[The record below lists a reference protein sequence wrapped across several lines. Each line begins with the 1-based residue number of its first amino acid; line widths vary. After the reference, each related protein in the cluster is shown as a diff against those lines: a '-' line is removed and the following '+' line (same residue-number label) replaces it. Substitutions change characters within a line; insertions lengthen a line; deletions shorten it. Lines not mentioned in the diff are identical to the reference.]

1 MRLWQ
6 YLLAE
11 DKRIDLSTPE
21 AAAAWLCSQP
31 WGLRAETASAPTHW
45 TRDLLALRSLARRL
59 RGRRPRRRAPAAPED
74 DAAADRIAFHYL
86 GLMHTCVVLS
96 PPGGVLSAA
105 TFRGVSLLP
114 TYALDDALSLGPSG
128 ECVIQRVA
136 FEWQP
141 RPSGEDVEGQLN
153 FWREDGAVFWQ
164 IVFHSLLTDS
174 GLAICQTCGA
184 ALGNE
189 TPTGRPKKQRQCGPC
204 RWQAWRRRQPP
215 QAMRQRWRDDEKKRK
230 TQAVP

>member
-1 MRLWQ
+1 MRLWE

-11 DKRIDLSTPE
+11 DQRIDLSTPG
-21 AAAAWLCSQP
+21 AAAAWLRRQP
-31 WGLRAETASAPTHW
+31 WGIRADAATAPANW
-45 TRDLLALRSLARRL
+45 TRDLLALRSLAGRLKGRRL
-59 RGRRPRRRAPAAPED
+59 RRRAPAGLEND
-74 DAAADRIAFHYL
+74 VAADRIAFHYL

-114 TYALDDALSLGPSG
+114 TYALPAPLSLDPSG
-128 ECVIQRVA
+128 ERVIHRVA

-141 RPSGEDVEGQLN
+141 RPSGEDVEGQLH

-164 IVFHSLLTDS
+164 IVFQSLLADS
-174 GLAICQTCGA
+174 GPAICQACGA

-189 TPTGRPKKQRQCGPC
+189 TPTGRPKKQRLCGRC
-204 RWQAWRRRQPP
+204 RWQAWRRGRSP
-215 QAMRQRWRDDEKKRK
+215 QEMRQRWRDDAKKR
-230 TQAVP
+230 QA